1 MWFSSFAEPRSTQ
14 WRDILEKEKNEIPKQ
29 LQNLSEVLMS

>member
-14 WRDILEKEKNEIPKQ
+14 WRDILEKNEIPKQ